1 MEGRKGMGERDG
13 ISVPFFLPSFRMI
26 LSREVYGNVTPNHR
40 LAKRD
45 FLSP

>member
-1 MEGRKGMGERDG
+1 MGERDG

-26 LSREVYGNVTPNHR
+26 LSREVHGNVTPNR
-40 LAKRD
+40 CLAERD